1 MVTWATFTDFYTSKV
16 GKEESTTTFE
26 FTGFSANIMNRD
38 NYIAAFAN
46 QHGVCYP
53 TTTSYELL
61 RSTYSMEWQLNVSLE
76 EGTANFI
83 DPVCN
88 EILKPTDFGFQV
100 GYGNKLNM
108 DIDFLSFMSAIS
120 INLGIISTQNLEE
133 TTVKTR
139 IQNLTG
145 YFDPRYPDM
154 SPIYCTYDATA
165 ADEATDDYFMD
176 DYAYSY
182 DDGAGDDTAS
192 PTDDKSN
199 PSTKPLP
206 PYCYI
211 KVANN
216 YCLPALVPYNKTCLS
231 CNEAPENIKAA
242 KCGSQFDLMSVCIFD
257 SGDLQVYYD
266 LPVMNQT
273 TLYSHIQKASYS
285 ALASFDDLQ
294 TDLSVFCP
302 ACSLYIVNFYDSD
315 DTTIN
320 GYYHQLKNAHCED
333 SFSLSD
339 TNWNRLLSSPPLPLT
354 EVYYECTKS
363 TEANAQDS
371 FGIAASTAFTIAT
384 PGILLM
390 VTIIF
395 MMISYF
401 GCGIELPKEL
411 KDQLSV
417 SAILKEEISG
427 ALVAEMKEFA
437 KDYAKDAGV
446 PIDQIKAI
454 SNPLQDVSVKE
465 LDVPIDE
472 ILSKSDQSFKS
483 IDKK

>member
-26 FTGFSANIMNRD
+26 FTGFSANMMNRD
-38 NYIAAFAN
+38 NYLAAFAN

-53 TTTSYELL
+53 TATNYELL

-76 EGTANFI
+76 EGTAKFI

-88 EILKPTDFGFQV
+88 EIIKPTDFGFQV
-100 GYGNKLNM
+100 GYGDKLNM

-154 SPIYCTYDATA
+154 SPIYCTYDVTA
-165 ADEATDDYFMD
+165 VDEATDDYLMD
-176 DYAYSY
+176 DYASSY
-182 DDGAGDDTAS
+182 NDGTGDDTAS
-192 PTDDKSN
+192 ETDDKSN
-199 PSTKPLP
+199 PSMKPLP

-216 YCLPALVPYNKTCLS
+216 YCLPALVPYNQTCLS
-231 CNEAPENIKAA
+231 CNESPENIKTA

-257 SGDLQVYYD
+257 AGDLKVYYD
-266 LPVMNQT
+266 LPVMDQT

-285 ALASFDDLQ
+285 ALESFDDLQ
-294 TDLSVFCP
+294 TDLAAFCP
-302 ACSLYIVNFYDSD
+302 ACSLYIVNFYDED

-333 SFSLSD
+333 SFSISD

-371 FGIAASTAFTIAT
+371 FGIAASTAFTIAA
-384 PGILLM
+384 PGILMM

-395 MMISYF
+395 VMISYF

-446 PIDQIKAI
+446 PINHIRAI
-454 SNPLQDVSVKE
+454 SNPLQDVNVKE
-465 LDVPIDE
+465 LDVPIDD
-472 ILSKSDQSFKS
+472 ILSKSDQIKN